1 MPNAVGSGKGRRPL
15 TRTTAADR
23 MRRVLAIVPYIVA
36 NPGQRVAD
44 VAARFE
50 LTESELLADLAVV
63 YMVGLPPYSPDALVD
78 VQIDDE
84 GRVSIMLADFFSRPL
99 KLTAAQGLA
108 LLASSD
114 GLLSIP
120 GTDPDGALAR
130 ALEKLAAVLG
140 TVDRDTVDVHLGEVE
155 ADLLGQLRQAARNG
169 CRVELDYY
177 SYGRDVRTRRRVSP
191 WRVFADEGSW
201 YVVGWCERAEGERVF
216 RVDRINEL
224 SMLDATH
231 YRPPPRGL
239 DYDGVFQA
247 RAGQPRI
254 TLRLCAEA
262 AWVVDNYPCE
272 DVTLHN
278 DGSITATLPVGA
290 TPWIERL
297 LVRLG
302 GQVSV
307 VGQEGLPEASR
318 LAADAAARILRRY
331 GTVGPTTTGGDG
343 PI

>member
-1 MPNAVGSGKGRRPL
+1 MSRI
-15 TRTTAADR
+15 TAADR

-36 NPGQRVAD
+36 NPGERVAD
-44 VAARFE
+44 VATRFE
-50 LTESELLADLAVV
+50 LTEGELLADLAVV

-99 KLTAAQGLA
+99 KLTAGQGLA

-130 ALEKLAAVLG
+130 ALEKLAKVLG
-140 TVDRDTVDVHLGEVE
+140 TVDRDPVDVHLGSAE
-155 ADLLGQLRQAARNG
+155 AELLSQLRQAATAG
-169 CRVELDYY
+169 CQVEVDYY
-177 SYGRDVRTRRRVSP
+177 SYGRDAQTRRRISP

-201 YVVGWCERAEGERVF
+201 YVVGWCDLAEGERIF

-224 SMLDATH
+224 SMLDGSH
-231 YRPPPRGL
+231 YRPPPKGL

-254 TLRLCAEA
+254 TLWLKPEA
-262 AWVVDNYPCE
+262 AWVVDSYPCE
-272 DVTLHN
+272 QVDLHD
-278 DGSITATLPVGA
+278 DGSITVTLPVGA
-290 TPWIERL
+290 IPWIERL

-302 GQVSV
+302 RQVTV
-307 VGQEGLPEASR
+307 VGQDGLPEAPT
-318 LAADAAARILRRY
+318 LAADAARRILRRY
-331 GTVGPTTTGGDG
+331 EPA
-343 PI
+343 PA